1 MNRMFAED
9 LNQEKIQWVIE
20 NIDELFLD
28 MEEDENDT
36 VLTSQLSR
44 CSTLSSEWGRLSEV
58 ARFPHLSL
66 QFFYEVLQ

>member
-1 MNRMFAED
+1 MQNDLVVASLPIIQKTVLEPRNRMFAED

-36 VLTSQLSR
+36 
-44 CSTLSSEWGRLSEV
+44 
-58 ARFPHLSL
+58 
-66 QFFYEVLQ
+66 Y

>member
-28 MEEDENDT
+28 MEEDEYNT
-36 VLTSQLSR
+36 
-44 CSTLSSEWGRLSEV
+44 
-58 ARFPHLSL
+58 
-66 QFFYEVLQ
+66 Y

>member
-1 MNRMFAED
+1 VTGLPDREKAVLEPMNRMFAED

-36 VLTSQLSR
+36 
-44 CSTLSSEWGRLSEV
+44 
-58 ARFPHLSL
+58 
-66 QFFYEVLQ
+66 Y

>member
-28 MEEDENDT
+28 REEDENDT
-36 VLTSQLSR
+36 
-44 CSTLSSEWGRLSEV
+44 
-58 ARFPHLSL
+58 
-66 QFFYEVLQ
+66 Y